1 MTLLTSSLEVRIV
14 LLDIFKAFG
23 KLWYKGWLQVKCMGI
38 DENFLKKVESLLS
51 NRSQHAVLNGQASCW
66 ADLKA
71 GVSQGSILGP
81 LFFL

>member
-1 MTLLTSSLEVRIV
+1 MTLFTSSLEVRIV

-23 KLWYKGWLQVKCMGI
+23 KLWYKGWLQVKCMGT
-38 DENFLKKVESLLS
+38 DENFLKIVETLLS
-51 NRSQHAVLNGQASCW
+51 NRSQRAVLNGQASCW

>member
-1 MTLLTSSLEVRIV
+1 
-14 LLDIFKAFG
+14 
-23 KLWYKGWLQVKCMGI
+23 MGI
-38 DENFLKKVESLLS
+38 DENFLKIVESLLS
-51 NRSQHAVLNGQASCW
+51 NRSQRDVLNGQASFW